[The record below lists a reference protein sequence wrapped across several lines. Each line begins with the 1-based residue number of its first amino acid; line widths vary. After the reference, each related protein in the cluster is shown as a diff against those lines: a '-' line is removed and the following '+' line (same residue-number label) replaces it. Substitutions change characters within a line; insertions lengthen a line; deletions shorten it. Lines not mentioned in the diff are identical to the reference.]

1 MVAPTMPEGLSAAS
15 QAVWRDL
22 LAQHRF
28 ERHELE
34 ALANALTWQD
44 ESTALRAEAERAS
57 EPQRSKLRKLAM
69 DAATCSL
76 RYWRTLK
83 FVDGTARRP
92 GRPSD
97 DGWSAKRKLQR
108 AG

>member
-1 MVAPTMPEGLSAAS
+1 MWL
-15 QAVWRDL
+15 DL

-28 ERHELE
+28 ERHELV
-34 ALANALTWQD
+34 ALGNALKWEDMT
-44 ESTALRAEAERAS
+44 TALLADAERAN
-57 EPQRSKLRKLAM
+57 EPERSKLRKLAM

-76 RYWRTLK
+76 RFWRSLK
-83 FVDGTARRP
+83 FSDGTVRRP

-97 DGWSAKRKLQR
+97 DQWSAKRKLQW